1 MTAEPFSGARAA
13 AVASIT
19 PAWLLCLGL
28 CLAPAAHAE
37 LSLLA
42 PARTMDPTT
51 PFRLALIVTAESDA
65 RFYALPEILR
75 VSMTPEL
82 GATVQV
88 ELRRQGA
95 LPDRIELRA
104 GEFRRIEYIGTVPS
118 GLRGR
123 VRIDAIDVDAPPML
137 VTLVQPRDSVAREA
151 VAAGPDTA
159 AAPPSQAVDPVAVTT
174 LAVRA
179 SDDPNLQDE
188 GRLSFYDPM
197 FFVVGPGI
205 DGNAQFQLSFK
216 LRLYEPRDRASR
228 GIIDNLYLGY
238 TQTSLW
244 DLTADSKPFLDTS
257 YRPALFYYVPDIG
270 WRVGGGAVGLAAG
283 YEHESNGQDGAE
295 SRSLDSLFIKPYF
308 TFGDP
313 SRFYWTF
320 APKLYLYLD
329 KTENPDIARYRGYG
343 DFRFTYGKD
352 DDWQLA
358 TSLRKGTQSSAYSV
372 DMQWTY
378 PLARWFN
385 GVAGYL
391 MLQYFNGWGETLL
404 DYNQRESWRVRAGYA
419 ISR

>member
-1 MTAEPFSGARAA
+1 MVRA
-13 AVASIT
+13 SL
-19 PAWLLCLGL
+19 PAFLLGLGL
-28 CLAPAAHAE
+28 CLAPLASHAE

-42 PARTMDPTT
+42 PSRTIDPRV
-51 PFRLALIVTAESDA
+51 PFRLALIVTAESTA
-65 RFYALPEILR
+65 RSYVLPEVLR
-75 VSMTPEL
+75 VTMTPDL
-82 GATVQV
+82 GSAVQV
-88 ELRRQGA
+88 ELRREGA
-95 LPDRIELRA
+95 LPDRLDLRQ
-104 GEFRRIEYIGTVPS
+104 GEFRRIEYVGEVPP

-123 VRIDAIDVDAPPML
+123 VRIDAIDIDAPPML
-137 VTLVQPRDSVAREA
+137 VQLVQPRENVARDSVAPQTSGSGPAVPEA
-151 VAAGPDTA
+151 TA
-159 AAPPSQAVDPVAVTT
+159 TAPATT

-197 FFVVGPGI
+197 YFVVGPGI

-216 LRLYEPRDRASR
+216 LRLYEPRDRSSR
-228 GIIDNLYLGY
+228 RFINNFYLGY

-244 DLTADSKPFLDTS
+244 DLTSDSKPFLDTS

-270 WRVGGGAVGLAAG
+270 WRVDGRAVGLAAG
-283 YEHESNGQDGAE
+283 YEHESNGQDGSD
-295 SRSLDSLFIKPYF
+295 SRNLDSLFVKPYF

-329 KTENPDIARYRGYG
+329 KTENPDIAKYRGYG

-358 TSLRKGTQSSAYSV
+358 ASLRKGTQSSAYSI
-372 DMQWTY
+372 DLQWTY
-378 PLARWFN
+378 PLARWFD

-391 MLQYFNGWGETLL
+391 MVQYFNGWGETLL
-404 DYNQRESWRVRAGYA
+404 DYNQRESYRFRAGYA